1 MPARALMFQGTASD
15 AGKSLV
21 TAGLCRVLARR
32 GHVVRPFKP
41 QNMSNNAAVT
51 PDGGEIG
58 RAQALQARACGVAP
72 SVDMNPVLLKPQ
84 SDVGAQVVVHGR
96 VRGNYDA
103 RSFQDVKQELMPSVL
118 ESFGRLRSVADFV
131 LVEGAGSAAEI
142 NLRARDI
149 ANMGFAAAAGVPVVL
164 VADIDRGGVIAN
176 LVGTW
181 ELLPDR
187 ERRLLR
193 GYLINR
199 FRGDAGLFAEGLRA
213 ITARTGLPS
222 LGIIPYLAA
231 ALRLPQEDAFSL
243 DNRPPSPGG
252 GDFRIAVPRLPHI
265 ANFDDFDP
273 LMTEP
278 ALELDMVAP
287 GRPLPG
293 DARLIILPGS
303 KATVADLRALKR
315 EGWDIDLLAH
325 RRRGGAILGICAG
338 YQMLGRTVADPHGI
352 EGPPGE
358 ETGLGLLDHDTV
370 LTPEKTLRQIGGVA
384 KLFDAPF
391 AGYEMHVGETTVH
404 GASRPFLT
412 PDGDGHDPGS
422 VSADG
427 QVMGCYVHGLLAGDA
442 FRRAFLRS
450 LGVAGTFGPAYEAAV
465 DEALDA
471 VADAFNE
478 HIDIDRL
485 LAAAG

>member
-1 MPARALMFQGTASD
+1 MAARALMFQGTASD

-21 TAGLCRVLARR
+21 TAGLCRLLARR
-32 GHVVRPFKP
+32 GHAVRPFKP

-103 RSFQDVKQELMPSVL
+103 RDFQEVKQELMPAVR
-118 ESFGRLRSVADFV
+118 ESFERLRSAADFV
-131 LVEGAGSAAEI
+131 LVEGAGSAAEV

-164 VADIDRGGVIAN
+164 VADIDRGGVLAN

-181 ELLPDR
+181 ELLPDQ

-199 FRGDAGLFAEGLRA
+199 FRGDPTLFADGLRA
-213 ITARTGLPS
+213 ITARTTLPCF
-222 LGIIPYLAA
+222 GVIPYLPRAR
-231 ALRLPQEDAFSL
+231 RLPQEDAFSL
-243 DNRPPSPGG
+243 DNRGPGPGG

-273 LMTEP
+273 LLTEP
-278 ALELDMVAP
+278 AVRLDMVEP
-287 GRPLPG
+287 GQPLPG
-293 DARLIILPGS
+293 DADLVILPGS
-303 KATVADLRALKR
+303 KATIADLRAFRR

-325 RRRGGAILGICAG
+325 RRRGGAVLGICAG
-338 YQMLGRTVADPHGI
+338 YQMLGRRVADPKGI

-358 ETGLGLLDHDTV
+358 EPGLGLLQHETV
-370 LTPEKTLRQIGGVA
+370 LTGAKTLRQVAGVGA
-384 KLFDAPF
+384 TVDAAF
-391 AGYEMHVGETTVH
+391 AGYEMHVGKST
-404 GASRPFLT
+404 GGDASRPFLV
-412 PDGDGHDPGS
+412 PEGEGHDPGS

-427 QVMGCYVHGLLAGDA
+427 RVMGCYVHGLLAGDA
-442 FRRAFLRS
+442 LRREFLRS
-450 LGVAGTFGPAYEAAV
+450 MGVDGAFGPAYEAGV
-465 DEALDA
+465 EEALDA
-471 VADAFNE
+471 VADAFE
-478 HIDIDRL
+478 EALDIDRL
-485 LAAAG
+485 LAAAN

>member
-1 MPARALMFQGTASD
+1 MSARALMFQGTASD

-21 TAGLCRVLARR
+21 TAGLCRLLARR
-32 GHVVRPFKP
+32 GHTVRPFKP

-58 RAQALQARACGVAP
+58 RAQALQARACGVPP

-96 VRGNYDA
+96 VRGNYEAQD
-103 RSFQDVKQELMPSVL
+103 FQDVKHELMPAVL
-118 ESFGRLRSVADFV
+118 ESFERLRAAADFV

-142 NLRARDI
+142 NLRAHDI
-149 ANMGFAAAAGVPVVL
+149 ANMGFAVAARVPVVV

-181 ELLPDR
+181 ELLPDH
-187 ERRLLR
+187 ERGLLR

-199 FRGDAGLFAEGLRA
+199 FRGDAGLFADGLRA
-213 ITARTGLPS
+213 ITARTGLRS
-222 LGIIPYLAA
+222 FGVIPYLAA
-231 ALRLPQEDAFSL
+231 ALRLPQEDALSL
-243 DNRPPSPGG
+243 DNRRPASGA

-273 LMTEP
+273 LMAEP
-278 ALELDMVAP
+278 AVRLGMVPA

-293 DARLIILPGS
+293 DADLVILPGS
-303 KATVADLRALKR
+303 KATIADLRAFKR
-315 EGWDIDLLAH
+315 EGWDIDIEAH
-325 RRRGGAILGICAG
+325 RRRGGAVLGICAG
-338 YQMLGRTVADPHGI
+338 YQMLGRKVADPEGI

-358 ETGLGLLDHDTV
+358 EPGLGFLDHETV
-370 LTPEKTLRQIGGVA
+370 LTAGKTLRRIGGAGKTV
-384 KLFDAPF
+384 DAAF
-391 AGYEMHVGETTVH
+391 TGYEMHVGETTN
-404 GASRPFLT
+404 GGGGRPFLA
-412 PDGDGHDPGS
+412 PDGPGHDAGS
-422 VSADG
+422 VSRDG
-427 QVMGCYVHGLLAGDA
+427 RVMGCYVHGLLAGDA
-442 FRRAFLRS
+442 FRREFLRS
-450 LGVAGTFGPAYEAAV
+450 LGVTGGFGPAYETAV

-471 VADAFNE
+471 VTDAFEE

-485 LAAAG
+485 LAVAE

>member
-1 MPARALMFQGTASD
+1 MPARSLMFQGTASD

-21 TAGLCRVLARR
+21 TAGLCRLLARR
-32 GHVVRPFKP
+32 GHAVRPFKP

-103 RSFQDVKQELMPSVL
+103 RSFQDVKQELMPAVL
-118 ESFGRLRSVADFV
+118 ESFGRLRAVADFV
-131 LVEGAGSAAEI
+131 LVEGAGSAAEV

-181 ELLPDR
+181 ELLPAG

-213 ITARTGLPS
+213 ITARTELPS
-222 LGIIPYLAA
+222 FGIIPYLAA

-243 DNRPPSPGG
+243 DNRPAAPGG

-278 ALELDMVAP
+278 AVKLDMVAP

-370 LTPEKTLRQIGGVA
+370 LTPDKTLRQIAGVA
-384 KLFDAPF
+384 KTFDAPF
-391 AGYEMHVGETTVH
+391 AGYEMHVGETTAH
-404 GASRPFLT
+404 GASRPFLA

-442 FRRAFLRS
+442 FRREFLRA
-450 LGVAGTFGPAYEAAV
+450 LGVAGAFGPAYEAAV
-465 DEALDA
+465 DEALNA
-471 VADAFNE
+471 VADAFEE